1 MTDQELRKLKRS
13 ELLQIM
19 IAQSKKIT
27 ELQER
32 LEEAER
38 KLADREILLEE
49 SGNIAEAAL
58 RLNHIFE
65 DAQRAAEQ
73 YLSNVKKQA
82 ARTFGEAASLQETG
96 TRKHERPMNQL
107 TEEAIEE

>member
-1 MTDQELRKLKRS
+1 MTDQELRKLKRA

-27 ELQER
+27 ELQEK

-38 KLADREILLEE
+38 KLADRDIIIEK

-65 DAQRAAEQ
+65 DAQKAAEQ
-73 YLSNVKKQA
+73 YLSNVRRQA
-82 ARTFGEAASLQETG
+82 AISYGQKALNPETG
-96 TRKHERPMNQL
+96 TDKQEAKEAEL
-107 TEEAIEE
+107 IKEEAEG

>member
-19 IAQSKKIT
+19 IAQSKKIA
-27 ELQER
+27 ELQEK
-32 LEEAER
+32 LEVAES
-38 KLADREILLEE
+38 KLRDREILLEN

-73 YLSNVKKQA
+73 YLFNVQKQA
-82 ARTFGEAASLQETG
+82 ARSFGDAAVGQDSGTGRHEVPEDESREETVEG
-96 TRKHERPMNQL
+96 
-107 TEEAIEE
+107 

>member
-27 ELQER
+27 ELQEK

-38 KLADREILLEE
+38 KLEDRRILLDNA
-49 SGNIAEAAL
+49 GNIAEAAL

-65 DAQRAAEQ
+65 DAQKAAEQ
-73 YLSNVKKQA
+73 YLSNVRRQ
-82 ARTFGEAASLQETG
+82 
-96 TRKHERPMNQL
+96 
-107 TEEAIEE
+107 TEESYRK

>member
-1 MTDQELRKLKRS
+1 MTDQELRKLKRN

-27 ELQER
+27 ELQEK

-38 KLADREILLEE
+38 KLADREIMLKDA
-49 SGNIAEAAL
+49 GNIAEAAL

-65 DAQRAAEQ
+65 DAQKAADQ

-82 ARTFGEAASLQETG
+82 AMSFSQAGSKQESDQDTEVLI
-96 TRKHERPMNQL
+96 REEKER
-107 TEEAIEE
+107 

>member
-13 ELLQIM
+13 ELLEIM
-19 IAQSKKIT
+19 IAQSKKIA

-32 LEEAER
+32 LDRAER
-38 KLADREILLEE
+38 QLADRQILLRE

-65 DAQRAAEQ
+65 DAQKAADQ
-73 YLSNVKKQA
+73 YLLNVRTQA
-82 ARTFGEAASLQETG
+82 IRKYGDAAVMNKTG
-96 TRKHERPMNQL
+96 NER
-107 TEEAIEE
+107 

>member
-1 MTDQELRKLKRS
+1 MTDQELRKLKRN

-19 IAQSKKIT
+19 IAQSKKIA
-27 ELQER
+27 ELQEK

-38 KLADREILLEE
+38 KLADREIMLKDA
-49 SGNIAEAAL
+49 GNIAEAAL

-65 DAQRAAEQ
+65 DAQKAADQ

-82 ARTFGEAASLQETG
+82 AISFGQAGVKQESDADTEVLIG
-96 TRKHERPMNQL
+96 EETER
-107 TEEAIEE
+107 

>member
-19 IAQSKKIT
+19 IAQSKKIA
-27 ELQER
+27 ELQEK

-38 KLADREILLEE
+38 KLEDRRILLDNA
-49 SGNIAEAAL
+49 GNIAEAAL

-65 DAQRAAEQ
+65 DAQMAAEQ
-73 YLSNVKKQA
+73 YLSNV
-82 ARTFGEAASLQETG
+82 R
-96 TRKHERPMNQL
+96 RL
-107 TEEAIEE
+107 TEESLESDVDAETE